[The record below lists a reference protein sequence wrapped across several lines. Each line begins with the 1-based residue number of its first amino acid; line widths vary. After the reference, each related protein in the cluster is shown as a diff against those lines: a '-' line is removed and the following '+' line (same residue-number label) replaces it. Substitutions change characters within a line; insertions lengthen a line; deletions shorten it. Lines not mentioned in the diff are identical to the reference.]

1 MPYFIILP
9 SRLPY
14 YQTNLEIILTFK
26 LHFLPKFLVFFALLF
41 NSIGP
46 VLARENNALE
56 VSSPSSKT
64 VQLHLAVLVALDQ
77 IQLL

>member
-14 YQTNLEIILTFK
+14 YQTNLEIILTVK
-26 LHFLPKFLVFFALLF
+26 LHCLPKFLVFFALLF

-56 VSSPSSKT
+56 VSPPSSKT
-64 VQLHLAVLVALDQ
+64 VKLHLAVLVALDQ